1 MTQYKTLLNIVN
13 IKSFKDYLYYYNL
26 YLKFTGNYQYLIEV
40 ECKNGQGKK
49 IIKPQYQNYQNLF
62 QTLINFFPRGKNKKN
77 KNIEY
82 TVNNLPQTDKIS
94 LEKSYNELHNYMKD
108 INFKILEKVCNI

>member
-1 MTQYKTLLNIVN
+1 MNMET
-13 IKSFKDYLYYYNL
+13 
-26 YLKFTGNYQYLIEV
+26 
-40 ECKNGQGKK
+40 
-49 IIKPQYQNYQNLF
+49 
-62 QTLINFFPRGKNKKN
+62 RNKKN